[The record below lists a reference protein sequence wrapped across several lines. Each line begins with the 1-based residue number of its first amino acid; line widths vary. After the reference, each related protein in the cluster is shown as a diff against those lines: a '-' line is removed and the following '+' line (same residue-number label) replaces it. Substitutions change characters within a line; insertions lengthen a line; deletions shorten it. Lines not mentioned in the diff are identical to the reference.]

1 MRITDL
7 LAPNAIELGVAL
19 ASKSDA
25 IEKLISLHDG
35 AGNLSD
41 VEGYRS
47 AILAREARALQPLAK
62 AWPSP
67 MPRPTQ

>member
-41 VEGYRS
+41 V
-47 AILAREARALQPLAK
+47 
-62 AWPSP
+62 
-67 MPRPTQ
+67 